1 MPMEPKKMV
10 RYLQANGFKK
20 IKGGGKG
27 GHQKMFNPETNRTT
41 EVPMH
46 NGDLDKGTE
55 HAILR
60 QAGLK

>member
-1 MPMEPKKMV
+1 MPMTPKEMV
-10 RYLQANGFKK
+10 RFLQKHGFRKVD
-20 IKGGGKG
+20 GGKG
-27 GHQKMFNPETNRTT
+27 GHQKMKNFAAKRTT